1 MNRSGSARPA
11 QAHRLLFPAAA
22 IFAATAVPFWALRY
36 TGLMTRVPG
45 NWPAHWHGHEMVF
58 GYALAVVGGYLL
70 TRLSSLGLTLTF
82 GAWLLG
88 RLVYLGPELPPWATA
103 TAALAYP
110 ICLFA
115 IAGTAFLRAAKR
127 GRNAAF
133 GLLLAG
139 FVLAELLVQL
149 TPLGLMQDGAGRG
162 LILGIDLIAMLL
174 FAMGG
179 RIIAAATSG
188 ALQRQGQ
195 HLPNLAQPGLE
206 KLGMLALLSMTLL
219 DGLVPLPR
227 LAAAL
232 AMVAAGTIVTR
243 LAGWRVWRIV
253 GVADVAV
260 LHLGYG
266 WLAFGLVLKAV
277 AQTSGALALP
287 DALHGITIG
296 GLGTLSIAMMTR
308 VSLQRSRR
316 PVAMPPLVL
325 SAVGLI
331 SVAAAFRLAA
341 GWPALR
347 LLTIDAAAACWTLA
361 FLAVA
366 RFLLRSPR

>member
-1 MNRSGSARPA
+1 
-11 QAHRLLFPAAA
+11 
-22 IFAATAVPFWALRY
+22 
-36 TGLMTRVPG
+36 
-45 NWPAHWHGHEMVF
+45 
-58 GYALAVVGGYLL
+58 
-70 TRLSSLGLTLTF
+70 
-82 GAWLLG
+82 
-88 RLVYLGPELPPWATA
+88 
-103 TAALAYP
+103 
-110 ICLFA
+110 
-115 IAGTAFLRAAKR
+115 
-127 GRNAAF
+127 
-133 GLLLAG
+133 
-139 FVLAELLVQL
+139 
-149 TPLGLMQDGAGRG
+149 
-162 LILGIDLIAMLL
+162 MLL
-174 FAMGG
+174 
-179 RIIAAATSG
+179 
-188 ALQRQGQ
+188 
-195 HLPNLAQPGLE
+195 PG
-206 KLGMLALLSMTLL
+206 
-219 DGLVPLPR
+219 

-232 AMVAAGTIVTR
+232 AMVAAGTIVAR
-243 LAGWRVWRIV
+243 LVGWRAWRLV

-266 WLAFGLVLKAV
+266 WLALGLILKAV
-277 AQTSGALALP
+277 AQSSGVLALS

-366 RFLLRSPR
+366 LFLLRSSR